1 MKKKKR
7 KGKGKM
13 EGSAGGSE
21 RERKE
26 GRKERRQYS
35 VVMAEMFPIQIR
47 NTNTYIQEDKKISSM
62 IN

>member
-13 EGSAGGSE
+13 EGRAGGRE
-21 RERKE
+21 RKRKE

-47 NTNTYIQEDKKISSM
+47 NTNTYIQEGKKISSM